1 MLMKMSIRSGN
12 KVIFYMIINGNHEMS
27 NSEEY
32 GWESANV
39 THLWFGRG
47 NLEENFIFD
56 SSLYFLWLLMVNSYC
71 QYGSNVLR
79 SI

>member
-1 MLMKMSIRSGN
+1 MLMKMSLRSGN

-39 THLWFGRG
+39 THL
-47 NLEENFIFD
+47 
-56 SSLYFLWLLMVNSYC
+56 
-71 QYGSNVLR
+71 
-79 SI
+79 